1 MKTKQLYFDSAQ
13 LEQGNFFNLYS
24 EIQTEEGHFYEL
36 EDWIDRGGNATVYQ
50 CRHRV
55 TGEEYAI
62 KFLIN
67 IRFNNTKRFFREVKL
82 LQSIT
87 GDHITKYYGTGRVTV
102 RHNKYD
108 ESRKLPFVV
117 MELAERNLQ
126 DVLRDQANPLSYE
139 QYAGQ
144 FRGLARALSTLHDL
158 AVHRDIKPENIL
170 VAGERWLLSDYGLCT
185 FVNPD
190 EEDLTPAMEG
200 QNIGPKFWLSPEA
213 HNRRLA
219 VCRTWLPGFC
229 LQIITQ
235 AFSSRHGVIMRN
247 LHILLLTRGVFRPY
261 ATPRRPG
268 RRPLLSLRP
277 TSGCV
282 TACSCTPG
290 PITATLPSPSHGR
303 AGETAGTPWRVS

>member
-1 MKTKQLYFDSAQ
+1 MKTKQLYFDYAQ
-13 LEQGNFFNLYS
+13 LDQGNFFNLYS

-36 EDWIDRGGNATVYQ
+36 EDWINRGGNATVYQ

-62 KFLIN
+62 KFLMN

-102 RHNKYD
+102 RHNKHD
-108 ESRKLPFVV
+108 ECRKLPFVV
-117 MELAERNLQ
+117 MELAEHNLQ
-126 DVLRDQANPLSYE
+126 DVLRDQAIPLSYE

-213 HNRRLA
+213 HNRRLGCGDHINA
-219 VCRTWLPGFC
+219 ASDVFQLAAIFWYVVTGRHPSGIVTENDWTGPEKLFHV
-229 LQIITQ
+229 LQKSLFHDCTKRPQ
-235 AFSSRHGVIMRN
+235 NGGEFFS
-247 LHILLLTRGVFRPY
+247 ILSN
-261 ATPRRPG
+261 A
-268 RRPLLSLRP
+268 LSQ
-277 TSGCV
+277 
-282 TACSCTPG
+282 
-290 PITATLPSPSHGR
+290 
-303 AGETAGTPWRVS
+303 